1 MKKLFNIIWEYFPVY
16 VMLIVIACMYI
27 WEQKDMQANTPS
39 QENCDI
45 PVTPQ
50 LELIEYWVIKY
61 VQRTSWLVIW
71 QDMSMGYDGSVMC
84 DENEHITH
92 INIVKYKFSA

>member
-1 MKKLFNIIWEYFPVY
+1 MFKKIFATIWEYFPVY

-39 QENCDI
+39 QENCDF

-50 LELIEYWVIKY
+50 LELIEY
-61 VQRTSWLVIW
+61 
-71 QDMSMGYDGSVMC
+71 
-84 DENEHITH
+84 
-92 INIVKYKFSA
+92 